1 MCPFACI
8 DHKCWA
14 AFSQVW
20 YADNEY
26 EILDARF
33 VLKLM
38 TSTSWR
44 QQLVALQ
51 GHVIPHRVE
60 YGVYRASEDVCVFLV
75 FSDRRHRF

>member
-1 MCPFACI
+1 MLT
-8 DHKCWA
+8 

-26 EILDARF
+26 EIMVARF

-38 TSTSWR
+38 ASTSWR

-51 GHVIPHRVE
+51 GHVVPDRVE
-60 YGVYRASEDVCVFLV
+60 YGVYRASEDVC
-75 FSDRRHRF
+75 FSILLLIDRKGSIGIRV